1 MGVAGLIP
9 RLFHSIIMSKS
20 YVNTSQGPILCCS
33 PLDSLPAPAKHC
45 YRPKG
50 HFKAARAE
58 AKDSFLKR
66 NTAPSA
72 VETNWASGR
81 RFAGR
86 KLLVLDMD
94 ETLVHA
100 TAPAEGDY
108 RLKVAEGFEIGLRLR
123 PFVRDFLAK
132 MSQIYEIA
140 VFTSSQQAYADTV
153 LNFLDPED
161 CLIHH
166 RLYRQ
171 HCTFHTGTAY
181 KDLTVFTG
189 VDLRDIVI
197 CDNLISNFALQLENG
212 VPVKTWTDAKEDK
225 ELVLLC
231 QYLVR
236 LAGVKDVREV
246 NRETFKLSLR
256 LSTHCNSPL

>member
-1 MGVAGLIP
+1 M
-9 RLFHSIIMSKS
+9 FKS
-20 YVNTSQGPILCCS
+20 FESTSQGPVLCCP
-33 PLDSLPAPAKHC
+33 PLDSLSPPPKHC
-45 YRPKG
+45 YRLKG
-50 HFKAARAE
+50 HFKAARLE
-58 AKDSFLKR
+58 AKETFLKR
-66 NTAPSA
+66 SPVSSP
-72 VETNWASGR
+72 VETTWAGGR
-81 RFAGR
+81 RFVGR

-100 TAPAEGDY
+100 TAPADGDY
-108 RLKVAEGFEIGLRLR
+108 RLKVTEGFEIGLKLR

-132 MSQIYEIA
+132 MSQMYEIA

-153 LNFLDPED
+153 LNFLDPGN

-171 HCTFHTGTAY
+171 HCSFQAGTAA
-181 KDLTVFTG
+181 KDLRVFTG

-212 VPVKTWTDAKEDK
+212 VPVKTWTGAKDDK

-256 LSTHCNSPL
+256 LSTHCNSP